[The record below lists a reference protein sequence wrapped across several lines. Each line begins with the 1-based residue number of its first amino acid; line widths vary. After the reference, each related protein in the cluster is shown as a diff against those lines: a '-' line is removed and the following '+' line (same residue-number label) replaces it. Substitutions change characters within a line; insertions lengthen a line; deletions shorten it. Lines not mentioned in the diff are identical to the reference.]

1 MASARRPGYFQWV
14 ARVLVID
21 DDSDIRDAVT
31 EVLAFEGHE
40 VFTAAEGE
48 QGLVRC
54 RLVKPDLVLLDLMM
68 PGMNGWDF
76 LRALRRDEAI
86 AGTPVVV
93 VSALGRVPELPVAGF
108 LPKPFG
114 LDALVALVRSA
125 THRAGASKSAGSH
138 A

>member
-1 MASARRPGYFQWV
+1 VAFVRQTSYSLRV
-14 ARVLVID
+14 ARVLIID

-31 EVLAFEGHE
+31 EVLSFEGHE
-40 VFTAAEGE
+40 VFGAAEGE

-54 RLVKPDLVLLDLMM
+54 RLVRPDLVLLDLMM

-76 LRALRRDEAI
+76 LKALRREEAI
-86 AGTPVVV
+86 AEIPVVV
-93 VSALGRVPELPVAGF
+93 VSALGRVPELQVAGF

-114 LDALVALVRSA
+114 LDALVAVVNHA
-125 THRAGASKSAGSH
+125 THRAGAGNGAGSH

>member
-1 MASARRPGYFQWV
+1 VAFARQTSYSLRV
-14 ARVLVID
+14 ARVLIID

-31 EVLAFEGHE
+31 EVLSFEGHE
-40 VFTAAEGE
+40 VFGAAEGE

-54 RLVKPDLVLLDLMM
+54 RQVRPDLVLLDLMM

-76 LRALRRDEAI
+76 LKALRREEAI
-86 AGTPVVV
+86 AGIPVVV
-93 VSALGRVPELPVAGF
+93 VSALGRVPELQVAGF

-114 LDALVALVRSA
+114 LDALVAVVQSA
-125 THRAGASKSAGSH
+125 TQRAGAGNGAGSH

>member
-1 MASARRPGYFQWV
+1 V

-21 DDSDIRDAVT
+21 DDPDIRDAVT
-31 EVLAFEGHE
+31 EVLSFEGHE
-40 VFTAAEGE
+40 VFGAAEGE
-48 QGLVRC
+48 SGLVRC
-54 RLVKPDLVLLDLMM
+54 RQVRPDLVLLDLMM

-76 LRALRRDEAI
+76 LRALRREEAI
-86 AGTPVVV
+86 ADTPVVV
-93 VSALGRVPELPVAGF
+93 VSALGRVADLPVAGF

-125 THRAGASKSAGSH
+125 TRRAGNGAGTH